1 MPASGTPSP
10 MKSPSLQL
18 FVFPQDGE
26 GGVMRVRSIG
36 LWAAAMV
43 WSAASVLAQQNASVS
58 GIITDESKG
67 VLPGVTVT
75 VTSLDSGRVST
86 AVSDAKGEY
95 QIVNLPP
102 GRYSLGAELT
112 GFGSSTVPALELR
125 VGQNA
130 TLPFSLKVGSLSETL
145 VVTGE
150 SPLVDITSSEVAGNV
165 DRRQMEEL
173 PLAGRNWMELSLQ
186 VKGITANNVDNRPG
200 VGDDNAFQL
209 NLDGQQITNKV
220 ASSGFGQPKFSR
232 EAIAE
237 FQIITNLFDIT
248 QGRSTGVQVQ
258 AISKSGSNTTRG
270 SIYGYFR
277 DDKWNSADFVAKR
290 VLPYQN
296 QQTGGSLGGPI
307 KRDKLHYFASYEYER
322 EPNTV
327 FFAPVN
333 LPSLRTSE
341 PDKQVNHSALG
352 RVDQDWTN
360 ASHVSYRYSFWR
372 FDRPFDKQAE
382 HPTQSASRTRK
393 ADNFLVSW
401 AHVRSSSLVEE
412 LRVGYNSFGWT
423 NGLGVAALGTS
434 RPPGWNGIGT
444 PSYNFINGTI
454 GPPQNFPQE
463 FNQNM
468 ITARYDLNWNKGSHE
483 MKIGAEFLGWKD
495 SGEWHL
501 GERGV
506 YNFRENPSN
515 LDARFPGSDPTQWNI
530 QGLDAFA
537 NNFLQNTGN
546 WNVDIPR
553 PAYALWFGDNWR
565 VNDRVTIN
573 YGIRYDL
580 DQGATDPPGTTNTT
594 VFAPLGG
601 SLFKDDIRDN
611 NNISPRAGFAWNV
624 GGKNSLVI
632 RGGTGLYYG
641 SVVSNVTFSQ
651 QSFGNRII
659 VNSFPNDNQPGWFLN
674 PTRNYTPAQ
683 IASGAVP
690 QAPRV
695 IAHDF
700 EFPVT
705 WQSAIG
711 FQKQVTSVLGFESD
725 LTHWREYN
733 RTRGV
738 DLNLI
743 ADPVTGYPAQGRVAD
758 PNWGPIVWI
767 ESNGKADFMSLA
779 NGITRRY
786 ANNFQAGL
794 TYTYTFFARDNQP
807 ANGFGPNADNPLD
820 IDADDEWVTSQEFQ
834 RHTLR
839 LNGIWAPGW
848 GLTFSGA
855 YQFGSGNYFN
865 TSVGGNPY
873 GKNRAAL
880 SHTNRLYVGATPLV
894 VNTTNAGDRYDGPTT
909 INSGER
915 VPRNALRGD
924 AIHKVDARVTKAFKV
939 ATFNIQA
946 VAEVFNLFNHENF
959 GSYNAVVTSPAFGS
973 PQQNNGNAFRPR
985 TAQLALRVS
994 F

>member
-1 MPASGTPSP
+1 
-10 MKSPSLQL
+10 
-18 FVFPQDGE
+18 
-26 GGVMRVRSIG
+26 MRVRSIG
-36 LWAAAMV
+36 LWAAAIV
-43 WSAASVLAQQNASVS
+43 LSAASVFAQQNASVS
-58 GIITDESKG
+58 GIVTDESKG

-75 VTSLDSGRVST
+75 ATSLDSGRVST
-86 AVSDAKGEY
+86 AVTDAKGEY
-95 QIVNLPP
+95 QLVNLPP

-112 GFGSSTVPALELR
+112 GFGSATVPVLELR

-200 VGDDNAFQL
+200 VGADDAFQL

-237 FQIITNLFDIT
+237 FQIITNLFDVT

-258 AISKSGSNTTRG
+258 AISKSGSNNLHG
-270 SIYGYFR
+270 SVYGYFR
-277 DDKWNSADFVAKR
+277 DDKWNAADFVAKR

-296 QQTGGSLGGPI
+296 QQTGVSLGGPI
-307 KRDKLHYFASYEYER
+307 KKDKLHYFGSYEYER

-333 LPSLRTSE
+333 LPTQRYSS
-341 PDKQVNHSALG
+341 PDKQVNNSALG
-352 RVDQDWTN
+352 RVDQEWTDK
-360 ASHVSYRYSFWR
+360 SHLSYRYSFWR
-372 FDRPFDKQAE
+372 FDRPNDKQAE
-382 HPTQSASRTRK
+382 HPSQSASRTRK
-393 ADNFLVSW
+393 ADNFLVNWS
-401 AHVRSSSLVEE
+401 HVRSMNMVEE
-412 LRVGYNSFGWT
+412 VRIGYNTFGWT
-423 NGLGVAALGTS
+423 NGLAYDNLKTS
-434 RPPGWNGIGT
+434 APPGWLGVGT
-444 PSYNFINGTI
+444 PSFNFINGTI

-463 FNQNM
+463 FNQKQV
-468 ITARYDLNWNKGSHE
+468 TARYDLTWNKGAHD

-506 YNFRENPSN
+506 FNFRANPT
-515 LDARFPGSDPTQWNI
+515 DMEARFSGLDPTQWNI
-530 QGLDAFA
+530 AGLDSFA
-537 NNFLQNTGN
+537 TNFLQNTGN
-546 WNVDIPR
+546 WDVDIPR
-553 PAYALWFGDNWR
+553 PTYGIWFGDNWR
-565 VNDRVTIN
+565 VNSQLTLN
-573 YGIRYDL
+573 YGLRYDL
-580 DQGATDPPGTTNTT
+580 DQGATDPPDTKNTT
-594 VFAPLGG
+594 AFKPLNGP
-601 SLFKDDIRDN
+601 LFKSGIHDN
-611 NNISPRAGFAWNV
+611 NNISPRLGFAWNV
-624 GGKNSLVI
+624 GGGNKLVV
-632 RGGTGLYYG
+632 RGGSGIYYG
-641 SVVSNVTFSQ
+641 SVISNVTFSQ

-659 VNSFPNDNQPGWFLN
+659 VNSYPNDNQPGWFLN
-674 PTRNYTPAQ
+674 PTRNFTAAQ

-700 EFPVT
+700 EFPKT

-711 FQKQVTSVLGFESD
+711 FQRQITEVLGVEMD

-738 DLNLI
+738 DINLVQ
-743 ADPVTGYPAQGRVAD
+743 DPATGYPAQGLVAD
-758 PNWGPIVWI
+758 PAWGPIVWI
-767 ESNGKADFMSLA
+767 ESGGKAEFMSLA

-794 TYTYTFFARDNQP
+794 NYTYTFFARDNQP

-820 IDADDEWVTSQEFQ
+820 LENDGEWARSQEFQ

-855 YQFGSGNYFN
+855 YQFGSGNYYN

-880 SHTNRLYVGATPLV
+880 SHTNRLYVGAAPLT
-894 VNTTNAGDRYDGPTT
+894 VNTTLAGDRYDGPTT
-909 INSGER
+909 LNSGDR
-915 VPRNALRGD
+915 VPRNALKGD
-924 AIHKVDARVTKAFKV
+924 AIHKVDLRATKAFKV
-939 ATFNIQA
+939 GHASIQG
-946 VAEVFNLFNHENF
+946 VAEVFNVFNHANF
-959 GSYNAVVTSPAFGS
+959 GAYNAVVSSATFGA
-973 PQQNNGNAFRPR
+973 PQQNSGNAYRPR
-985 TAQLALRVS
+985 TGQLALRVS